1 MTDDIARLQLEI
13 NAESVKAGT
22 AALKEF
28 TEQGKVAEATAAR
41 LRGALSTAT
50 TTTTANTGTG
60 VAQAAEERTRRVA
73 RAQDAEAEHGQY
85 VFQVMLRSAEMTGNL
100 YIRMAAEAER
110 TALRRIAAENRVVA
124 AYEQA
129 MRRYERVLLRAQE
142 LAMTEDQRRAAAAER
157 KLRAQQEEIA
167 KSIVLEMDRQRKMR
181 ALYDQAYEEDK
192 ARRRRADAEIKR
204 AEAQNKSQERLAASQ
219 ARSNDVY
226 YQAGVRDPK
235 LLAQDIAAVSRA
247 QAQAREE
254 FRSGAIGAKEY
265 DRTLDALHKRM
276 NLLVEGNSRHR
287 GAVRQT
293 AAAMASLAF
302 EATGA
307 IYLVTA
313 LAGVLAAPAIF
324 GTKLLAT
331 LETTRLGMAGILT
344 AMGRINGQTF
354 ELPKALDIS
363 GQMMN
368 KLVADSLRFG
378 VSIDSLA
385 QTLRATI
392 APGLASGMSLKQ
404 IQEVATIG
412 TLAVKTIGLESRQA
426 VQEIRD
432 LVAGGI
438 TAASSTLATSL
449 SIKDSDIKRWREAGT
464 VYDELMKRM
473 KGFEEA
479 GAESTKTL
487 VGAWD
492 QFKTKM
498 ALLLSDEEG
507 FTGIKKA
514 LIDLSSY
521 VGVFNE
527 ATGKMEFNPDL
538 LRTIDTYWLLLKS
551 VAESIKPIGVAF
563 TDLLPIVQPIL
574 SSFALGLAV
583 LVNETKFW
591 IDTLVTG
598 AKQLTALS
606 VLDFSTVM
614 AEGDAWAERDKK
626 RMQELYD
633 TKERLFPSDKPVV
646 PPPAQTDT
654 SGVTGSA
661 AALINAAR
669 ERWKKYTDI
678 TVEGLTREHELVQAA
693 LAKDAENIKK
703 AKLEQPREDTEEYRK
718 KGHQAYLT
726 DLKAF
731 NDNILQAETEL
742 RLAREGENQKYQ
754 EALERLLKKDA
765 RLEGMH
771 AYMVGLSTLAA
782 QSGKALTEFE
792 KLRQELAQHPEKY
805 RKITEGERLAM
816 EWLAKYTDEV
826 KASRDYQN
834 EVIGIN
840 DRENKNLDTYI
851 ERLKTRLVKTSELKS
866 VEEAQLALRQRLLA
880 VSLEEQAARIRAANT
895 GADTVSAA
903 NLERAR
909 ALEAQAKKHREAAGL
924 HNQIGDVE
932 AGYEARDALIDAS
945 KSVAD
950 AWAEAAASI
959 RESLGDA
966 FGDTG
971 ASLGALIASY
981 ADGNARIEEI
991 NTKRLQALKDNV
1003 ESEQA
1008 IELRALRETKSAE
1021 YSTYAEMSGAAKGFF
1036 DEKSK
1041 GYQVMLAAER
1051 AFRVMQLVMSAS
1063 AIAMSK
1069 AETTTTLADSGTRAT
1084 AYTAEGVA
1092 HGFAQTGVGGFAVAA
1107 GIIAFMAS
1115 LGVKSKGGSG
1125 GGRFSAESVQASQG
1139 TGTVLGDSGAKSESI
1154 ANSLS
1159 IMSGNSDVMIDYT
1172 RDMARSL
1179 QKIEQSIDR
1188 VAAGIARQL
1197 GVSGGMFDTNGLGLG
1212 RTGAPL
1218 LPGDRLFV
1226 RLLPGLNSMIES
1238 TTNAIFGGRKKTTL
1252 QDQGIQFADQ
1262 TVAEASAFIDAF
1274 AYQVTKTVRDGGLFH
1289 RDRTSYKTY
1298 ETELDN
1304 EIQRWLTLT
1313 VKELRDTVVEAA
1325 EAIGVSGAGARI
1337 DAAKLGL
1344 DKLSLK
1350 DLTGE
1355 EIAQAVT
1362 DVMSAAFDTMAE
1374 VVTPVLLDLQRAGEG
1389 LGETLLRVA
1398 NDYIGVDAALSSIGL
1413 EFGAVGAASLK
1424 ARERLVT
1431 MAGGVDNLQRSASEF
1446 ARNFLTPRQL
1456 TTILQ
1461 NQVTA
1466 ALTAVGYAN
1475 IRTNEQFYDLV
1486 SSLDLTTEIGA
1497 ETYLKLMDVSG
1508 AFAEL
1513 NKQLKAIEDKR
1524 TDLEIELLRVSGQE
1538 LAAVTKERERELSS
1552 LDESLRPLQMQIYAQ
1567 EDLNRAYETA
1577 SGRMKELKLLTTDSF
1592 KTMLDYTKYLH
1603 RANRAGVPGAE
1614 AALPATP
1621 SNTFIPGKTNT
1632 PADNQ
1637 FLAAIDKLREQLV
1650 SGQIAQAV
1658 YMQQSAAVLKR
1669 WEAAGMPETREVA

>member
-1 MTDDIARLQLEI
+1 VTDDIARLQLEI

-50 TTTTANTGTG
+50 TTTTANTGTE
-60 VAQAAEERTRRVA
+60 VARVAEERTRRKVKADQDEVA
-73 RAQDAEAEHGQY
+73 SENTKNAAYQLALYRYQLGIIRATEIAEA
-85 VFQVMLRSAEMTGNL
+85 
-100 YIRMAAEAER
+100 

-204 AEAQNKSQERLAASQ
+204 AETQNKSQERLAASQ

-235 LLAQDIAAVSRA
+235 LLAADIAAVSRA
-247 QAQAREE
+247 RAQAREDLRTE
-254 FRSGAIGAKEY
+254 AIGVKEY
-265 DRTLDALHKRM
+265 DRTLDLLNKRM

-287 GAVRQT
+287 GAIRQT

-344 AMGRINGQTF
+344 AMGRINGQTL

-392 APGLASGMSLKQ
+392 APGLASGMNLKQ

-514 LIDLSSY
+514 LIDLSNY

-538 LRTIDTYWLLLKS
+538 LRTIDTYWSLLKS

-583 LVNETKFW
+583 LVNGTKFW

-614 AEGDAWAERDKK
+614 AEGDAWAERGKK

-1003 ESEQA
+1003 EDEQTV
-1008 IELRALRETKSAE
+1008 ELRALRERKSAE
-1021 YSTYAEMSGAAKGFF
+1021 YNTYAEMSGAAKGFF

-1041 GYQVMLAAER
+1041 GYQVLLAAER
-1051 AFRVMQLVMSAS
+1051 AFRIMQLVMSAS
-1063 AIAMSK
+1063 AIAVSK
-1069 AETTTTLADSGTRAT
+1069 AETTATLADSGTRAT

-1125 GGRFSAESVQASQG
+1125 GGRFSAESVQTSQG
-1139 TGTVLGDSGAKSESI
+1139 TGTVLGDSDAKSESI

-1197 GVSGGMFDTNGLGLG
+1197 GVNGGIFDSGSLPLGESGRWVDSAGASVFEKIGDTIG
-1212 RTGAPL
+1212 
-1218 LPGDRLFV
+1218 
-1226 RLLPGLNSMIES
+1226 
-1238 TTNAIFGGRKKTTL
+1238 NAVFGGKKKTTL
-1252 QDQGIQFADQ
+1252 RDQGIRFADQ

-1274 AYQVTKTVRDGGLFH
+1274 AYQVTKTVRDGGLLH

-1337 DAAKLGL
+1337 DATKLGL

-1475 IRTNEQFYDLV
+1475 VRTNEQFYDLV